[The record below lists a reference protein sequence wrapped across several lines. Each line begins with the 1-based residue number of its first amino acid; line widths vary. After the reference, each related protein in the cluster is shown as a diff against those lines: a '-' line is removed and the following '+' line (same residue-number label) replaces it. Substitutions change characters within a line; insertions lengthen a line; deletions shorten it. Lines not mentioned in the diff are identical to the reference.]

1 MTFCT
6 IAFCWRLQNF
16 YMELSI
22 VWIWSHAY
30 KPIQNE
36 YYKALTFL
44 IIVDFVHVNQ
54 LSIRIICIIDFVHEI
69 TILYIWLI
77 YSRYGVKHQNNR
89 SIVYVTHDSLPLF
102 KFVVF
107 DHECLLFDV
116 CCFWTW
122 IFVICWLL
130 FLNMNI
136 CYFLIIV
143 FKHKSLFFCWLCFLL
158 FTISLNMYFI
168 TNQSWLALSNTR
180 KEFV

>member
-1 MTFCT
+1 MENIFFVNGAIYMHLVHFENDFLHYCFLLASSEFWFGT
-6 IAFCWRLQNF
+6 ILYEYDHMHINPYKLNITSAYFLDNCWFRARK
-16 YMELSI
+16 STI
-22 VWIWSHAY
+22 
-30 KPIQNE
+30 
-36 YYKALTFL
+36 
-44 IIVDFVHVNQ
+44 
-54 LSIRIICIIDFVHEI
+54 IRIICIIDFVHNI

-143 FKHKSLFFCWLCFLL
+143 FKH
-158 FTISLNMYFI
+158 
-168 TNQSWLALSNTR
+168 
-180 KEFV
+180 